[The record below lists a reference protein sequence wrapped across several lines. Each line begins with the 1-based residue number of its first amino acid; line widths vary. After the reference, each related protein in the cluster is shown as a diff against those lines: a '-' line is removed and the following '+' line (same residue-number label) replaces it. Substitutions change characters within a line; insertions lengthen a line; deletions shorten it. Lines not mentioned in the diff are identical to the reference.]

1 MKQLAAGRINDHIH
15 VAGNPYYPGYVMQGS
30 QKSLMVEAGM
40 NLMGPLYMKDINA
53 ILGDS
58 QKLDFLFVT
67 HSHYDHLGAV
77 PYLKR
82 MIPGLGIGAHERVS
96 ALMHKD
102 SVIAMMNRL
111 SDVQRGFFKDITG
124 DEDVTITPMATEHV
138 LKEGDEIGL
147 GGLTC
152 RVYEVPGHTKDSLA
166 FYFPEIRTVFTGEA
180 AGVPE
185 GREGNGIQACF
196 LNSYDD
202 YITSLEKIISL
213 RPQCLCLGHGWVFT
227 DDDAAD
233 FLRSSLDATP
243 VFRALIE
250 SYLDQA
256 HGDMEQATLTMA
268 IKDYDERGV
277 IMQERSAY
285 LTNLIAQVRLIAGMN
300 RVKPSSHIL

>member
-1 MKQLAAGRINDHIH
+1 
-15 VAGNPYYPGYVMQGS
+15 
-30 QKSLMVEAGM
+30 M

-82 MIPGLGIGAHERVS
+82 MIPGLGLGAHERVS
-96 ALMHKD
+96 ALMRKD

-111 SDVQRGFFKDITG
+111 SDVQRGFFKDITS
-124 DEDVTITPMATEHV
+124 DEDVTITTMETEHI

-166 FYFPEIRTVFTGEA
+166 FYFPEIKAIFTGEA

-185 GREGNGIQACF
+185 SREGNGIQVCF
-196 LNSYDD
+196 LSSYDE
-202 YITSLEKIISL
+202 YLTSMEKIISL
-213 RPQCLCLGHGWVFT
+213 QPQYLCLGHGWVFT

-233 FLRSSLDATP
+233 YLRSSLDATP
-243 VFRALIE
+243 AFRTLIE
-250 SYLDQA
+250 SYLDHA
-256 HGDMEQATLTMA
+256 NGDMEQATLTMTG
-268 IKDYDERGV
+268 KEYDERGV
-277 IMQERSAY
+277 IMQERNAY
-285 LTNLIAQVRLIAGMN
+285 ITNLIAQVRLILSII
-300 RVKPSSHIL
+300 VT

>member
-1 MKQLAAGRINDHIH
+1 MKQLATGRINDHIH

-30 QKSLMVEAGM
+30 EKSLMVEAGM
-40 NLMGPLYMKDINA
+40 NLMGPLYMKDVNA

-82 MIPGLGIGAHERVS
+82 MIPGLVLGAHERVS
-96 ALMHKD
+96 ALMRKD

-111 SDVQRGFFKDITG
+111 SDAQRGFFKDITT
-124 DEDVTITPMATEHV
+124 DEDVTITPMETEHV

-166 FYFPEIRTVFTGEA
+166 FYFPEIRAIFTGEA
-180 AGVPE
+180 SGHLE
-185 GREGNGIQACF
+185 GREGNCIQACF
-196 LNSYDD
+196 LSSYDD
-202 YITSLEKIISL
+202 YLTSLEKIIL
-213 RPQCLCLGHGWVFT
+213 LHPQYLCLGHGWVFT
-227 DDDAAD
+227 DDDATD
-233 FLRSSLDATP
+233 FLRSSLAATP
-243 VFRALIE
+243 AFRKLIE

-256 HGDMEQATLTMA
+256 NSDIEQATRTMA
-268 IKDYDERGV
+268 RKEYDERGV
-277 IMQERSAY
+277 IIQERNAY
-285 LTNLIAQVRLIAGMN
+285 LANLIAQVRLIAGM
-300 RVKPSSHIL
+300 KS

>member
-1 MKQLAAGRINDHIH
+1 MKQLATGRINDHIH

-30 QKSLMVEAGM
+30 EKSLMVEAGM
-40 NLMGPLYMKDINA
+40 NLMGPLYMKDVNA

-82 MIPGLGIGAHERVS
+82 MIPGLVLGAHERVS
-96 ALMHKD
+96 ALMRKD

-111 SDVQRGFFKDITG
+111 SDAQRGFFKDITT
-124 DEDVTITPMATEHV
+124 DEDVTITPMETEHV

-166 FYFPEIRTVFTGEA
+166 FYFPEIRAIFTGEA
-180 AGVPE
+180 SGHLE
-185 GREGNGIQACF
+185 GKEGNSIQACF
-196 LNSYDD
+196 LSSYDD
-202 YITSLEKIISL
+202 YLTSLEKIISL
-213 RPQCLCLGHGWVFT
+213 HPQYLCLGHGWVFT
-227 DDDAAD
+227 DDDADD
-233 FLRSSLDATP
+233 FLRSSHAATP
-243 VFRALIE
+243 AFRTLIE

-256 HGDMEQATLTMA
+256 NSDIEQATRTMA
-268 IKDYDERGV
+268 RKEYDERGV
-277 IMQERSAY
+277 IIQERNAY
-285 LTNLIAQVRLIAGMN
+285 LANLIAQVRLIAGM
-300 RVKPSSHIL
+300 KS